1 MKTMKEYT
9 ISFVGLKLGKHHF
22 DYKID
27 NAFFAFFDYDEF
39 NDAHVDASLLLTKK
53 ANMLELEFSIRG
65 SVNINCDLTNVAY
78 DQVVE
83 DKLALVV
90 KFGEE
95 FDEVNEELL
104 IIPHGEHQIAVQ
116 QYLYEAIVLA
126 VPAKRIHP
134 KVKDGSMGADIL
146 KKLEEL
152 SPKATDERQNDGE
165 TDPRWNKLK
174 ELLNDKK

>member
-1 MKTMKEYT
+1 
-9 ISFVGLKLGKHHF
+9 
-22 DYKID
+22 
-27 NAFFAFFDYDEF
+27 
-39 NDAHVDASLLLTKK
+39 
-53 ANMLELEFSIRG
+53 MLELDFKIRG
-65 SVNINCDLTNVAY
+65 SVNINCDLTNEPF
-78 DQVVE
+78 DQPVE
-83 DKLALVV
+83 NELSLVV

-104 IIPHGEHQIAVQ
+104 ILPHGEHQVEVQ

-126 VPAKRIHP
+126 VPAKRVHP
-134 KVKDGSMGADIL
+134 KVKDGSMDSEIL

-152 SPKATDERQNDGE
+152 SPKTVGEKQDDGE